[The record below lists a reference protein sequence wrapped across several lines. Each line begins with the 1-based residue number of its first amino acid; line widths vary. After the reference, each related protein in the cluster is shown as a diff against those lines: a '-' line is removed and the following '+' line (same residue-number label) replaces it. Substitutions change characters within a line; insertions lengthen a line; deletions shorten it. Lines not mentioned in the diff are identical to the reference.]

1 MSFGKKQSRFAY
13 YIYIYIYQVREDSL
27 KSLMRTND
35 VVDYFLE
42 IIPMY
47 FARNSHVY
55 LTLKRPGIAEINI
68 CILNARDYATVMAR

>member
-1 MSFGKKQSRFAY
+1 
-13 YIYIYIYQVREDSL
+13 
-27 KSLMRTND
+27 MRTND